1 VNIISYKYLVIAMSA
16 VGSQQKAAPKA
27 RNKYYTPVELRH
39 LAMAYLNATNT
50 IKGTD
55 QKKEV
60 FFAKIV
66 DNLRHY
72 APANVPDGTY
82 HHRGLCVYSYLR
94 DTVFKDCQRFNAS
107 LRLALLPLADPPH
120 VPLEIFCCKSSSE
133 ESSSSAIR

>member
-72 APANVPDGTY
+72 AAI
-82 HHRGLCVYSYLR
+82 
-94 DTVFKDCQRFNAS
+94 
-107 LRLALLPLADPPH
+107 LPLADPPH
-120 VPLEIFCCKSSSE
+120 VPLEIFSCKSSSE